1 MAGED
6 AHVVAERPEFFA
18 DPAEQQIMIAER
30 EIRPADASGKKHIA
44 SEEDA
49 FLFVEE
55 AQAAGAV
62 AGDEE
67 DLELQALDREAG
79 RFLDEKIG
87 GDGLDFPV
95 HVEAFEEARLGEHF
109 DAIGMIADSAPVLA
123 ADGGGVPH
131 VINVRVREEQGAH
144 AMAAIFQPGGGG
156 LRGINEDAVG
166 GQEEAVRVEESAG
179 VNVNFH
185 VAPDTRDASVRCPAC
200 ELRCETLALRGKSA
214 NLSNRFHKIPM
225 NVLRCLIVPVVASV
239 VLSPFARGAN
249 EADFKKIAPKVAQ
262 TVGELLEKAH
272 YSRRRLDDSVSR
284 QLLKNYLER
293 LDYNHLF
300 FTQKDVDGFSAKYA
314 TTLDDSIMV
323 GDLDPS
329 LKIFDVYRK
338 RVEDRVAVV
347 KTLLAKTYDFSGTRT
362 VEMNRQKSPWPKD
375 ATEADQIWKDRI
387 EGELLD
393 RTLMNDKV
401 DPPVKIVLR
410 RYDQLLRSLHEQS
423 NEDVMAGFLSVLCE
437 TYDPHSEYMSRSQ
450 LDTFNINMSLEL
462 KGIGAVLVSEE
473 GYAKIRELVP
483 GGPADLSGKLKVGD
497 RISAVAQGDTGF
509 VETVDMKLDKVVE
522 MIRGKEDTVVV
533 LKVIPANAT
542 DPSVRKVIEITRK
555 KVKLK
560 EQEAKAEIVDRKLPD
575 GKTVRVGW
583 IILPSFYA
591 DMQKNGSKSTT
602 KDILVLLERL
612 KKEHIEGLVMDLRR
626 DGGGS
631 LEEAVNLTGLFIKS
645 GPVVMARDSNN
656 RNSVLRDRD
665 KTLVYD
671 GPMLVVTNKLSA
683 SASEIFAAA
692 LQDYN
697 RAVIVGDSTTFGK
710 GTVQT
715 MVELGN
721 IIPLS
726 LSGKA
731 TGNEAGALKLT
742 IQKFYRISGGSTQLQ
757 GVQSDVKLPSLWD
770 QTDIGEVALK
780 NPMPYDTIE
789 PVAYDKWEQPLFK
802 PELKQRSAARV
813 AADEEFQWIME
824 DMSRM
829 KARVAENKVSLNEK
843 LRRAELDEDKSR
855 KEKRTAERA
864 KLKLPDDKVYAVTL
878 DNAAEPELQVKKEK
892 KVEKETAAK
901 KNEKPT
907 EGEDD
912 DGELAAEDAASKIDP
927 IRNESINILKDL
939 INMSRTPPATASSE
953 KTTAAASK

>member
-1 MAGED
+1 
-6 AHVVAERPEFFA
+6 
-18 DPAEQQIMIAER
+18 
-30 EIRPADASGKKHIA
+30 
-44 SEEDA
+44 
-49 FLFVEE
+49 
-55 AQAAGAV
+55 
-62 AGDEE
+62 
-67 DLELQALDREAG
+67 
-79 RFLDEKIG
+79 
-87 GDGLDFPV
+87 
-95 HVEAFEEARLGEHF
+95 
-109 DAIGMIADSAPVLA
+109 
-123 ADGGGVPH
+123 
-131 VINVRVREEQGAH
+131 
-144 AMAAIFQPGGGG
+144 
-156 LRGINEDAVG
+156 
-166 GQEEAVRVEESAG
+166 
-179 VNVNFH
+179 
-185 VAPDTRDASVRCPAC
+185 
-200 ELRCETLALRGKSA
+200 
-214 NLSNRFHKIPM
+214 M
-225 NVLRCLIVPVVASV
+225 NVLRCLIVPVFASIA
-239 VLSPFARGAN
+239 LTPFARSGN
-249 EADFKKIAPKVAQ
+249 DADFKKIAPKVAQ

-272 YSRRRLDDSVSR
+272 YSRRRLDDTVSR

-314 TTLDDSIMV
+314 TTLDDSIMA

-329 LKIFDVYRK
+329 LKIYEVYRK
-338 RVEDRVAVV
+338 RVEDRVVVV
-347 KTLLAKTYDFSGTRT
+347 KGLLGKTYDFNGTRT
-362 VEMNRQKSPWPKD
+362 VELNRQKSPWPKD
-375 ATEADQIWKDRI
+375 AAEADQIWKDRI

-401 DPPVKIVLR
+401 DPPAKIVGK
-410 RYDQLLRSLHEQS
+410 RYDQLLRGLHEQS

-450 LDTFNINMSLEL
+450 LDTFTINMTNRLT
-462 KGIGAVLVSEE
+462 GIGAVLVSEE

-483 GGPADLSGKLKVGD
+483 GGPAEQSGRIKVGD
-497 RISAVAQGDTGF
+497 RITAVAQGEGDF
-509 VETVDMKLDKVVE
+509 VESVDMKLDKVVE
-522 MIRGKEDTVVV
+522 MIRGKENTVVR
-533 LKVIPANAT
+533 LRVIPAIAT
-542 DPSVRKVIEITRK
+542 DPSARKVIEITRQE
-555 KVKLK
+555 VKLK
-560 EQEAKAEIVDRKLPD
+560 EQDAKAEIVDRKLPD
-575 GKTVRVGW
+575 GKTVRIGW

-591 DMQKNGSKSTT
+591 DMQKSGAKDAKSTT

-612 KKEHIEGLVMDLRR
+612 KKENIQGLVMDLRR

-726 LSGKA
+726 LSGKS

-757 GVQSDVKLPSLWD
+757 GVSADVKLPSLWD
-770 QTDIGEVALK
+770 QADIGEVALK

-789 PVAYDKWEQPLFK
+789 PAVYDKWELPLFK
-802 PELKQRSAARV
+802 TELKQRSTARV
-813 AADEEFQWIME
+813 AADEEFQWVLE
-824 DMSRM
+824 DMTRLKS
-829 KARVAENKVSLNEK
+829 RVAENKVSLNEK
-843 LRRAELDEDKSR
+843 IRRAELDEDKSR
-855 KEKRTAERA
+855 KEKRTSERA
-864 KLKLPDDKVYAVTL
+864 KLKPANDVVYAVTL

-892 KVEKETAAK
+892 KIVKEATAK
-901 KNEKPT
+901 KTDKAAD
-907 EGEDD
+907 GEDE
-912 DGELAAEDAASKIDP
+912 DGELAAEEAAAKMDP

-939 INMSRTPPATASSE
+939 IELSRNPPATASTE
-953 KTTAAASK
+953 KHTAASK